1 MRRTESWHTRDAVGV
16 ELVGPEEEL
25 RAESGGLSVRSGGN
39 LERERIEFRVCGAE
53 GVGDGGGLAAGER
66 ADGVDEATAGLQGDD
81 DVVQECEL
89 SGGELADF
97 FGRGGPAGVR
107 IALPS
112 ADAAARGIEEDAIEF
127 CF

>member
-1 MRRTESWHTRDAVGV
+1 M
-16 ELVGPEEEL
+16 
-25 RAESGGLSVRSGGN
+25 
-39 LERERIEFRVCGAE
+39 ERERIEFRVCGTE

-89 SGGELADF
+89 SGGELADIF
-97 FGRGGPAGVR
+97 WCGGPAGVR